1 MLRAKTL
8 LAVPPIPTNMAPL
21 AAFPR
26 VAIQRTGCF
35 LSGLSFNKPLMSL
48 ICGQHTL
55 DLSRPQVMAIL
66 NITPD
71 SFSDGGQ
78 YFSSG
83 KVLIDEILRVAENH
97 LAQGASLLD
106 VGGESTRPGA
116 KAVSEQEELDRVIPV
131 VEALV
136 NNLGALVSVDTSRP
150 QVILE
155 SAVKGAGLINDV
167 RALQLEGALVAA
179 AKTGLPVCLMH
190 MQGQPQTMQNKPQY
204 SDVFTDVS
212 EFLLQRVEVANQA
225 GISKDKILVDP
236 GFGFGK
242 SLDHNLG
249 LLRLLPDLVA
259 FGYPVLVGLSRKSM
273 LLSITNRAV
282 DQRLAGSLALALLA
296 AQSGAKIIRVHDVA
310 ATVDVLK
317 VLAAVNNSSH

>member
-1 MLRAKTL
+1 
-8 LAVPPIPTNMAPL
+8 
-21 AAFPR
+21 
-26 VAIQRTGCF
+26 
-35 LSGLSFNKPLMSL
+35 MSL
-48 ICGQHTL
+48 ICGHHTL
-55 DLSRPQVMAIL
+55 DLSRPHVMAIL

-83 KVLIDEILRVAENH
+83 KVRMDEILRVAEDH
-97 LAQGASLLD
+97 LAQGASMLD

-150 QVILE
+150 QVMLE
-155 SAVKGAGLINDV
+155 SAAKGASLINDV
-167 RALQLEGALVAA
+167 RALQLNGALAAA
-179 AKTGLPVCLMH
+179 AKTALPVCLMH

-204 SDVFTDVS
+204 SDVFHDVS
-212 EFLLQRVEVANQA
+212 EFLLQRIEVANQA
-225 GISKDKILVDP
+225 GISKEKILVDP

-249 LLRLLPDLVA
+249 LLRQLPDLVA
-259 FGYPVLVGLSRKSM
+259 LGYPVLVGLSRKSM
-273 LLSITNRAV
+273 LSSITSRVV

-317 VLAAVNNSSH
+317 VLAAVNNSFH